1 MKAVL
6 QRVLHASVKV
16 DNTKISSIEAGMLV
30 LLGIHCDDT
39 KEDMD
44 WLLKKI
50 AQIRIFDDEN
60 GVMNLDAMQAGVDM
74 MVVSQFTLLAST
86 KKGNRPSY
94 IAAMEPDKANQ
105 LYELFVEKLEAILG
119 KTVAR
124 GAFGEHMQIEL
135 NNDGPVTIVLDTKN
149 KDV

>member
-16 DNTKISSIEAGMLV
+16 DSIEISSIEAGMLV
-30 LLGIHCDDT
+30 LLGVHCNDT
-39 KEDMD
+39 NEDMD

-60 GVMNLDAMQAGVDM
+60 GIMNRDALQTGADM
-74 MVVSQFTLLAST
+74 MVVSQFTLLAAT

-94 IAAMEPDKANQ
+94 IAAMEPNKANQ
-105 LYELFVEKLEAILG
+105 MYELFVEKLEAILG

-124 GAFGEHMQIEL
+124 GAFGKHMQIEL
-135 NNDGPVTIVLDTKN
+135 SNNGPVTIVLDTKN
-149 KDV
+149 KDS

>member
-16 DNTKISSIEAGMLV
+16 DNIEISSIETGMLV
-30 LLGIHCDDT
+30 LLGVHCNDT
-39 KEDMD
+39 NEDMD

-60 GVMNLDAMQAGVDM
+60 GVMNRDALQTGADM
-74 MVVSQFTLLAST
+74 MVVSQFTLLAAT

-94 IAAMEPDKANQ
+94 IAAMEPNKANQ
-105 LYELFVEKLEAILG
+105 MYELFVEKLEAILG

-124 GAFGEHMQIEL
+124 GAFGKHMQIEL
-135 NNDGPVTIVLDTKN
+135 SNDGPATIVLDTKN
-149 KDV
+149 KDS

>member
-16 DNTKISSIEAGMLV
+16 DNIEISSIEAGMLV
-30 LLGIHCDDT
+30 LLGVHCNDT
-39 KEDMD
+39 NEDMD

-60 GVMNLDAMQAGVDM
+60 GVMNCDALQTGADM
-74 MVVSQFTLLAST
+74 MVVSQFTLLAAT

-94 IAAMEPDKANQ
+94 IVAMEPNKANQ
-105 LYELFVEKLEAILG
+105 MYELFVEKLEAILG

-124 GAFGEHMQIEL
+124 GAFGKHMQIEL
-135 NNDGPVTIVLDTKN
+135 SNDGPVTIVLDTKN
-149 KDV
+149 KDS